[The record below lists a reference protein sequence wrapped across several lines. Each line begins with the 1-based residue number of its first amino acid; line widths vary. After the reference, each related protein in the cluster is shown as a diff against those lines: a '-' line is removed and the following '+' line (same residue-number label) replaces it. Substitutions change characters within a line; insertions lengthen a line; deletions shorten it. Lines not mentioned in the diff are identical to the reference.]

1 LPSIVL
7 GIISD
12 PDAFLWQPVI
22 ATVSPL
28 TSCLKCR
35 LADTASGGL
44 AKLLTSLPHPTKR
57 LQLNFAIKCFILLI
71 AVGLP
76 TLFLLM

>member
-1 LPSIVL
+1 
-7 GIISD
+7 
-12 PDAFLWQPVI
+12 
-22 ATVSPL
+22 L